1 MSEIKVNEI
10 DEKEILSFLTNRKYF
25 FIDDDTEDQLY
36 FKLDR
41 SGYMID
47 EEGVKHPFSWTYI
60 QDKNTLK
67 LILPNK
73 KVVIFIIQDFTK
85 DESIK
90 VRYADKETKRNTYLI
105 KKEKENKV
113 THIKSVDLTGFEVSY
128 LWSDSK
134 TNNIYSFLD
143 NGDGIIITPDE
154 DESIDFKWYIDESN
168 IVKIGFRSKVISIKL
183 EEKVEDNFYIVQ
195 LEDDLGNYS
204 NINFTR
210 ITVKEE
216 PNPLLDSKL
225 EKPEKIFLSFI
236 GFSLFLFLFIVLQI
250 LFLTKGMSFLIQFAI
265 ALCITMFFIIKFKNY
280 FAMICKKDRV
290 QNKGRKFGKIINL
303 INNSLLKP
311 IEKIIYK

>member
-25 FIDDDTEDQLY
+25 FIDDETEDQLY

-47 EEGVKHPFSWTYI
+47 EEGIKHPFSWTYI

-73 KVVIFIIQDFTK
+73 KVVIFIIQDFIK

-113 THIKSVDLTGFEVSY
+113 THLKSVDLTGFEVSY

>member
-25 FIDDDTEDQLY
+25 FIDDNTEDQLY

-67 LILPNK
+67 LVLPNK
-73 KVVIFIIQDFTK
+73 KVVVFIIQDFTK

-90 VRYADKETKRNTYLI
+90 VLYADKETKRNTYLI

-113 THIKSVDLTGFEVSY
+113 AHIKSVDLTGFEVSY

-143 NGDGIIITPDE
+143 SGDGIIITPDE

-183 EEKVEDNFYIVQ
+183 EEKLEDNFYIVQ
-195 LEDDLGNYS
+195 LEDELGNYN

-216 PNPLLDSKL
+216 PSPLLDSKF

-236 GFSLFLFLFIVLQI
+236 GFTLFLFLFIVLKI
-250 LFLTKGMSFLIQFAI
+250 LFLTKGMSFLIQSAI

-290 QNKGRKFGKIINL
+290 QNKGRKFGKIINF
-303 INNSLLKP
+303 INDSILKP